1 MTTRFCPIIF
11 SVIFCA
17 HCILDAQNTGNRRF
31 SNTFLGYDKN
41 QSVISAVDSSLDQGD
56 FNASLAENLKILY
69 SSINDGQYLAA
80 YDFTIDYL
88 IQTRNLSQST
98 PLNIS
103 DDNLLGAV
111 QAVTSVFLE
120 ESFALGVVDDSFHEN
135 TSRILLENFITDPSG
150 QTSVD
155 LSVSDRLNKFSSIYF
170 NSINASD
177 VNSTMED
184 GVSGFFQSAL
194 ALYGNTN
201 PNGIDFNQTDLNI
214 GIESVSKL
222 LNVESET
229 MMFGGTDGFYNFD
242 PEKTNFVNKAAFGIT
257 ESFLDSYYSSNS
269 SADSNLTE
277 NSVPFD
283 LLTKSIL
290 KGVYSYADDIGSI
303 QNKDFVLE
311 LLKSTTSGITEGS
324 TTVFFSNTNLS
335 ESGQAIDLSEE
346 ISVSLSK
353 NGILLVSE
361 MSLDGIEYNDVAEA
375 ISFGTSMGAR
385 IMGDNM
391 DDIMSLI
398 DPKLTNPQNTRKLLS
413 KALSSGS
420 SHGSLVAIANIAS
433 VDPNVGW
440 DEVKEVSSQ
449 SAKGSMIANVA
460 NVIYFGDEDELLP
473 IINFSAQGATYGAT
487 KTLELNNVEKPQ
499 GLTED
504 LTVEVA
510 RASSNGS
517 SFGATFS
524 SVGLKNAKPI
534 TNENDVIS
542 TKATQAVA
550 YGATIGSILGASVSG
565 NGDPIVVKQA
575 SKQGVTEGSLIGSG
589 FATDYQDTF
598 FVDKD
603 YEDMEIAAKQNMLST
618 INSMNSSASI
628 EAMNSLATKK
638 VKTSSRDML
647 LLIRKFNISPNT
659 TNPATIYQRPSKN
672 KSGDDLPFTDKFPAA
687 TPI

>member
-1 MTTRFCPIIF
+1 MTTRFCPVIF

-17 HCILDAQNTGNRRF
+17 HCTLDAQNTGNRRF
-31 SNTFLGYDKN
+31 SNTFLGYDQN

-56 FNASLAENLKILY
+56 FNTSLAENFKILY

-88 IQTRNLSQST
+88 IQTKNLSQPT
-98 PLNIS
+98 PLSIS
-103 DDNLLGAV
+103 DDNLLRAV
-111 QAVTSVFLE
+111 QTVTSVFLE
-120 ESFALGVVDDSFHEN
+120 ESFAHGVVDDTFHEN

-150 QTSVD
+150 LTSVD
-155 LSVSDRLNKFSSIYF
+155 LSVSDRVNNVSSIYF

-177 VNSTMED
+177 ANSTMED

-194 ALYGNTN
+194 SLYGNSN
-201 PNGIDFNQTDLNI
+201 PNSIDFNQTDFNI
-214 GIESVSKL
+214 GVESVSKL

-229 MMFGGTDGFYNFD
+229 MMFGGVDGFYNFD

-257 ESFLDSYYSSNS
+257 EAFLDSYYSINN
-269 SADSNLTE
+269 SADSNLSE
-277 NSVPFD
+277 NSIPFD

-290 KGVYSYADDIGSI
+290 QGVYSYADDIGTI

-311 LLKSTTSGITEGS
+311 LLKSTTSGISKGS
-324 TTVFFSNTNLS
+324 TKVFFSNTNLA

-353 NGILLVSE
+353 NGILLASE
-361 MSLDGIEYNDVAEA
+361 MNLDGIEYNDIAEA
-375 ISFGTSMGAR
+375 ISFGTSMGAHAEST
-385 IMGDNM
+385 I
-391 DDIMSLI
+391 DII
-398 DPKLTNPQNTRKLLS
+398 DPQLTNPKNTRKLLS

-440 DEVKEVSSQ
+440 DKVKEVSSQ

-460 NVIYFGDEDELLP
+460 NVIYFGEEDELLP

-589 FATDYQDTF
+589 FATDYQESF

-618 INSMNSSASI
+618 INKMNSSASI

-638 VKTSSRDML
+638 IKTSSRDML

-659 TNPATIYQRPSKN
+659 TNPATIYQRPSKK

>member
-11 SVIFCA
+11 FVIFCA
-17 HCILDAQNTGNRRF
+17 YCILDAQNTGNRRF

-88 IQTRNLSQST
+88 IKTKNLSQST
-98 PLNIS
+98 TLNIS

-111 QAVTSVFLE
+111 QAVTTVFLE

-150 QTSVD
+150 LTSVD

-361 MSLDGIEYNDVAEA
+361 MSLDAIEYNDVAT

-398 DPKLTNPQNTRKLLS
+398 DPKLTNPQNAENYCQKLCLPG
-413 KALSSGS
+413 LLMVLLLQLPILPLLIVLTGIR
-420 SHGSLVAIANIAS
+420 L
-433 VDPNVGW
+433 
-440 DEVKEVSSQ
+440 EVSSQ

-575 SKQGVTEGSLIGSG
+575 FKQGVTEARL
-589 FATDYQDTF
+589 
-598 FVDKD
+598 
-603 YEDMEIAAKQNMLST
+603 
-618 INSMNSSASI
+618 
-628 EAMNSLATKK
+628 
-638 VKTSSRDML
+638 
-647 LLIRKFNISPNT
+647 
-659 TNPATIYQRPSKN
+659 
-672 KSGDDLPFTDKFPAA
+672 
-687 TPI
+687 